1 MNTLNAKRVAI
12 LATNGFEENELSS
25 PLEALQNAG
34 AKVDIVSDTV
44 RPIRSWKN
52 DNWGRTM
59 SVDQEIGSARAEDYD
74 ALVLPG
80 GVINPDRLRRNDK
93 VQSFV
98 RNFFHQHKPVGAIC
112 HGPQVLIDAEVLKG
126 RKITS
131 FPSIRKDI
139 ENAGAQ
145 WVNEEVVVDEGLVS
159 SRRPEDLGAFNKKMI
174 EEIREGKHAEQ
185 EA

>member
-1 MNTLNAKRVAI
+1 MNTLNTKRVAI

-34 AKVDIVSDTV
+34 AQVAIISDTV
-44 RPIRSWKN
+44 SPIRSWKN
-52 DNWGRTM
+52 DNWGRMM

-98 RNFFHQHKPVGAIC
+98 RNFFEQHKPVGAIC

-139 ENAGAQ
+139 ENAGAH
-145 WVNEEVVVDEGLVS
+145 WVNEEVVVDQGLVS
-159 SRRPEDLGAFNKKMI
+159 SRRPEDLGAFNKKLI
-174 EEIREGKHAEQ
+174 EEIKEGKHAKQ